1 MNHGVFTQQEKS
13 WAGVAGARDVERC
26 PSRRG
31 EDAARDADAGCGQ
44 GTGMQTRGPGAHSA
58 SRGNG
63 PRTGSRRRAGR
74 KGGVTGRKGWGK
86 LLKSRMSAILMF

>member
-1 MNHGVFTQQEKS
+1 MWQARGTWRGAHH
-13 WAGVAGARDVERC
+13 AGVRMRC
-26 PSRRG
+26 RG
-31 EDAARDADAGCGQ
+31 EDAARDADVGCGQ